1 MRNICFLLVFFLLN
15 SCTKKKESNSD
26 FYDKVLDLAIENSN
40 GESVE
45 FPELYDKLVT
55 KIADDNNEKLKLVE
69 KLKQKGFKVTN
80 WGRGNHPPH
89 GPRIIIINLKKD
101 SCECEV
107 AKIYYS
113 TVDDTLYNMTERISC
128 KKASR

>member
-1 MRNICFLLVFFLLN
+1 MRNIPFLLVFFLLT
-15 SCTKKKESNSD
+15 SCTNKEESNSN
-26 FYDKVLDLAIENSN
+26 FYDKVLDLVIENSN
-40 GESVE
+40 GENVE
-45 FPELYDKLVT
+45 FPELYDKLTT

-69 KLKQKGFKVTN
+69 KLKTKGFKVTN
-80 WGRGNHPPH
+80 WGRGNHPL

-101 SCECEV
+101 NCECEV

-113 TVDDTLYNMTERISC
+113 TANDTLYNMTERINC